1 MSTECRLS
9 RRTVRA
15 LVPAGTCRACVLWLR
30 WRPFHAQPLLRAPD
44 AICPRCG
51 IDRQRVLSAVIDW
64 LDARYD
70 RGLPPE
76 PAPEEWRHLSTFP
89 RMQAQLERHRDD
101 LLCGHADPGAYA
113 MAELERMRE
122 PA

>member
-15 LVPAGTCRACVLWLR
+15 LVPAGTCRACVLYFR
-30 WRPFHAQPLLRAPD
+30 QRPFIRARNPMGK
-44 AICPRCG
+44 CERCG
-51 IDRQRVLSAVIDW
+51 IDRLEVLLRIIAW
-64 LDARYD
+64 CNERTM
-70 RGLPPE
+70 RGLEPE
-76 PAPEEWRHLSTFP
+76 PTETDPLR
-89 RMQAQLERHRDD
+89 
-101 LLCGHADPGAYA
+101 GHADPGAFA